1 MSNTSDRGAS
11 GKSPLS
17 TPHKAF
23 GAPSPGDIGAQGAGT
38 IRNGGASK
46 EQAGNVAESAKDL
59 ASKAGE
65 KLLSSVE
72 EQKAAGADFVSG
84 MAGSIRR
91 AAREF
96 DQELPQAGHYIRL
109 AADQI
114 DNVSDA
120 VRKRDLNQVVSDVQ
134 GFARRQ
140 PTAFL
145 GAAVLAGFALVRFLK
160 TSTAGA
166 STASGP
172 ARVPQAGRPAR
183 ALNGQ
188 PQPPSKRTDAP
199 RNRL

>member
-1 MSNTSDRGAS
+1 VDIGPQAS
-11 GKSPLS
+11 GAARK
-17 TPHKAF
+17 
-23 GAPSPGDIGAQGAGT
+23 GADDH
-38 IRNGGASK
+38 K
-46 EQAGNVAESAKDL
+46 EQAGNVADTAKDL

-72 EQKAAGADFVSG
+72 GQKAAGADFVSG

-96 DQELPQAGHYIRL
+96 DHELPQAGHYIRL

-114 DNVSDA
+114 ENVSDA

-134 GFARRQ
+134 AFARRQ

-145 GAAVLAGFALVRFLK
+145 GAAALAGFALVRFLK

-166 STASGP
+166 STASGGTTPSTRSTVRHQP
-172 ARVPQAGRPAR
+172 ASA
-183 ALNGQ
+183 
-188 PQPPSKRTDAP
+188 RTDGFS